1 MKNNQ
6 KSSSKI
12 KIYFFAS
19 PAIAINSLEY
29 LLNCEDIEVL
39 GVVSQPDKPQ
49 GRGNKITPTKIKIF
63 ALEHN
68 VPVFTPQKIRQDSD
82 LLDLLRKNEP
92 DFFIT
97 FAFGQ
102 ILSQEVLDI
111 PKFGTINLHA
121 SLLPEYR
128 GANPIA
134 RAIAD
139 GRTKTGI
146 TTMLTS
152 LGVDEGDILLTEE
165 IDIDNDMTTSSLG
178 ETIAQKSPELLY
190 KTIKGIFS
198 NEITPKKQ
206 NHEKATFAAK
216 FSKEDMLLN
225 FENSAKDIHNL
236 VRALDGNAKIIV
248 NNKTI
253 KVIKTDF
260 SEEKIS
266 EPIGKVMKIEKT
278 GVEISTGK
286 GSLILKTV
294 KPEGKNEMDAF
305 AWSNGANLKNYQ
317 F

>member
-19 PAIAINSLEY
+19 PSIALNSLEY
-29 LLNCEDIEVL
+29 LLNCEDIKVA

-49 GRGNKITPTKIKIF
+49 GRGNKIMPTKIKSF
-63 ALEHN
+63 ALEN
-68 VPVFTPQKIRQDSD
+68 NIPVFTPQKIRQDIE
-82 LLDLLRKNEP
+82 LLNLLKESKP

-111 PKFGTINLHA
+111 PKFGTVNLHA

-139 GRTKTGI
+139 GKTKTGI

-165 IDIDNDMTTSSLG
+165 ISIDKDMTTSSLS
-178 ETIAQKSPELLY
+178 EIISQKSPELLY
-190 KTIKGIFS
+190 KTITGIFN

-206 NHEKATFAAK
+206 NHKEATFAAK
-216 FSKEDMLLN
+216 FSKEDMILN
-225 FENSAKDIHNL
+225 FNNSAKDIHNL
-236 VRALDGNAKIIV
+236 VRALDGNARISV
-248 NNKTI
+248 NNKI
-253 KVIKTDF
+253 VKIIKTDYT
-260 SEEKIS
+260 ENITNEPAGKI
-266 EPIGKVMKIEKT
+266 IKT
-278 GVEISTGK
+278 DKNGVQISTGK
-286 GSLILKTV
+286 GILILKTV
-294 KPEGKNEMDAF
+294 KPEGKNSMDAF
-305 AWSNGANLKNYQ
+305 AWSNGTNLCCCL
-317 F
+317 